1 MPKTYEQA
9 LLNFGYFINL
19 PKNDAELLSSFARL
33 RNILAYEYLD
43 ITFQRIKTFI
53 NEAPKIYKNFFD
65 LLKNMNNKH

>member
-9 LLNFGYFINL
+9 LLNFGDFINL
-19 PKNDAELLSSFARL
+19 LKNDAEILSSFARL

-43 ITFQRIKTFI
+43 ITFRRIKTFI

-65 LLKNMNNKH
+65 N